1 MGSSIKKRIGPYQ
14 KLFYRTK
21 ALTSLIGDKFMSK
34 TLVLINCIKNYPKL
48 KMCFLMLIIY
58 ANQVDP
64 KKHKNVIIFIC
75 NIILRGNSFVGK
87 S

>member
-48 KMCFLMLIIY
+48 SKYAVLIWFNFNLML
-58 ANQVDP
+58 
-64 KKHKNVIIFIC
+64 KNNV
-75 NIILRGNSFVGK
+75 
-87 S
+87 